1 MMQCNV
7 TIIFSRILT
16 TLRSPYG
23 MGRPVPLSSVLLI
36 IIFYTLAYLL
46 FFFTP
51 KVNKLPRD
59 IEKKYEKCIKWSGN
73 YSGCLSTKKNW
84 CSKQRSVKTLH
95 DNWNPLIRKLNFSD
109 VAWKLWQTSPQTWH
123 FLCILQYNWHCLGYV
138 KHVMRMMMMLMLM
151 SVCRPNVVVPFTW

>member
-1 MMQCNV
+1 MAWA
-7 TIIFSRILT
+7 
-16 TLRSPYG
+16 
-23 MGRPVPLSSVLLI
+23 VPSLCRLSWLLLFFTPLLI
-36 IIFYTLAYLL
+36 YC
-46 FFFTP
+46 FFTP

-151 SVCRPNVVVPFTW
+151 SVCIGLMLLCPSHDRVEVIA